1 MIFNDISEI
10 CENIIESVFYEI
22 LDAVALLI
30 QNSCNCVLD
39 LYIRRRN
46 DSVSEYNESKFR
58 F

>member
-1 MIFNDISEI
+1 MISNDISGI
-10 CENIIESVFYEI
+10 RENIIESVFYEI
-22 LDAVALLI
+22 LNAVVLLI
-30 QNSCNCVLD
+30 QNSCNYVRD